1 MANRI
6 KGITVEIGGDT
17 TKLSKALEGVNKDI
31 KGTQT
36 QLKDVQK
43 LLKLDPSN
51 TELLS
56 QKHKLLADAVTA
68 TKEKLEVLK
77 TAAEQAN
84 TALANGEIPQQQY
97 DALQREIIE
106 TENELKRLTTE
117 ANNSHTALEKMGV
130 LGETLQSAGDKIS
143 GVGQKLL
150 PVTAGVTALGTIAV
164 KTGADFDSAM
174 SKVAAVS
181 GATGSEMDALR
192 EKAHEMGSK
201 TKFSASE
208 AADAMNYMAMAGW
221 KTNDMLSGIEG
232 IMNLAAASGEDL
244 ASTSD
249 IVTDALTAFGLSA
262 SDSGH
267 FADILA
273 AASSNANTNVSMM
286 GETFKYAA
294 PVLGSLGY
302 SAEDSAIAIGLMAN
316 AGIKSS
322 QAGTAL
328 RSAIT
333 NLAKPTDTVA
343 SAMEQYGISLTD
355 SSGKM
360 YSLRELMEQLR
371 QKLGGLSEAE
381 QAQAAASLFGK
392 EAMSGMLAIING
404 SPADFEKLSNAID
417 TCSDTVD
424 GYNGTTEKMA
434 AVMQDNLAGQVTI
447 LKSQLEELAISF
459 SDILMPTI
467 RSIVSRIQELVDK
480 LNQLDPQTK
489 ETIAKIALV
498 AAALGPMLVVLGKTI
513 SSVGTVFSAVSKL
526 PALFSAVQSG
536 IGAITGALGVSL
548 GPLLA
553 IIAAVATLVAAF
565 VHLWKTN
572 DEFKSN
578 IIAIWEQIKSTFTG
592 LTQGITD
599 RLNAL
604 GFDFE
609 SFTDVLKAAWD
620 GLCNLLAPIFEGVF
634 QNISNIFSGFADIL
648 LNSLDVLIGLFT
660 GDWEQCW
667 DGIKGIF
674 TSIWNFVVNS
684 FRNIMNTLKGIANV
698 VLGWF
703 GTSWNEV
710 WTSIKTFFVDTWN
723 SIASFFTGIVIGI
736 RDFFVNIWTGI
747 YTFFSNI
754 FNAIYT
760 VVSTVFQTIYNTIMT
775 VWNSIY
781 ETIAPLLDAFKYLF
795 ETIFQAI
802 HIIISNVMDWISEKI
817 SAIWNAIVSFL
828 TPILEGIKNTFTT
841 IWNAI
846 KSVID
851 TVLGAIQSVITSVWN
866 AIYGFLSPILNSIKS
881 VVSSVWD
888 SISSKISS
896 IMSTIKSTISSIW
909 DNIKSAVSTK
919 VSGVKTAIQDGFQA
933 AVDWIKGL
941 ASDAWNWGADIISG
955 IIDGIKSMINNLADT
970 VTGVADTIRDF
981 LHFSVPDKGPLTD
994 YESWMPDFM
1003 KGLADGID
1011 KSKKYVEKAV
1021 GGVAKAM
1028 QLTMDSD
1035 LNYSL
1040 HGISGAMLPDSS
1052 GGTVNNYYNTDNRKT
1067 VNQTNQ
1073 SPKALSRLEIYR
1085 LTRNALHL

>member
-84 TALANGEIPQQQY
+84 TALANGEISQQQY

-381 QAQAAASLFGK
+381 QAQVAASLFGK

-553 IIAAVATLVAAF
+553 IIAAVAALVAAF

-674 TSIWNFVVNS
+674 TSIWNFVVNT
-684 FRNIMNTLKGIANV
+684 FRNIMNTLKGVADV
-698 VLGWF
+698 VLGLF